1 MTLHDYIAT
10 TKAALRI
17 FSVTSPRLIW
27 KFMHNFA
34 WHSYWSMNAFEKR
47 LANDEPFFPAF
58 LMISVTEK
66 CNLACKG
73 CWVSQGGH
81 RQLSMKQLDGII
93 NEGKKQGSYFYG
105 ILGGE
110 PLLYKGLLDVMEKH
124 SDCYFQL
131 FTNGTLMTE
140 DIAMRLKKMGNVTP
154 LISIEGLEEE
164 SDNRRQRNE
173 VFIRTLSGVRACR
186 KAGLIFG
193 AACSICMSNYDDLV
207 NREYIERIAKEGA
220 MYLWYY
226 IYRPVGAQPDVNNAL
241 TKEKIYSLRSFIAEQ
256 RKDAPLFIIDTYWD
270 DEGKAMCPGATGM
283 SHHISP
289 SGALE
294 FCPPLQMATDF
305 LNEDASNLAEICHS
319 AYLTHLRKN
328 IAATTRGCILMDH
341 PDKLVEMIE
350 CEKDAV
356 DTTSRGTVM
365 DEYRQLHRVA
375 SHDMKEDAIPEQSIF
390 YKYLKKHYFFGFGAY
405 G

>member
-27 KFMHNFA
+27 KFMYNFV
-34 WHSYWSMNAFEKR
+34 WRSYRSMNAFEKR
-47 LANDEPFFPAF
+47 MAKDEPFFPAF
-58 LMISVTEK
+58 LMVSVTET

-73 CWVSQGGH
+73 CWVSRGG
-81 RQLSMKQLDGII
+81 RKQLTLKQLDGII
-93 NEGKKQGSYFYG
+93 SEGKKHGAYFYG
-105 ILGGE
+105 LLGGE
-110 PLLYKGLLDVMEKH
+110 PLMYKGLLDVMEKH

-131 FTNGTLMTE
+131 FTNGTLITD
-140 DIAMRLKKMGNVTP
+140 DIALRLKRMGNVTP

-164 SDNRRQRNE
+164 SDLRRQRNE
-173 VFIRTLSGVRACR
+173 VFNRTLRGVRACR

-207 NREYIERIAKEGA
+207 NRAYIERIAREGA

-226 IYRPVGAQPDVNNAL
+226 IYRPVGAEPNAQNAL
-241 TKEKIYSLRSFIAEQ
+241 TEEKIASLRSFIAEQ

-270 DEGKAMCPGATGM
+270 DKGNAMCPGATGM

-305 LNEDASNLAEICHS
+305 LNEDASNLAEVCHS
-319 AYLTHLRKN
+319 AFLGRLRKK
-328 IAATTRGCILMDH
+328 IAETTRGCILMDN
-341 PDKLVEMIE
+341 PDKLVEMLE
-350 CEKDAV
+350 AEPDAV

-365 DEYRQLHRVA
+365 EEYKRMQVVA
-375 SHDMKEDAIPEQSIF
+375 SHDMGAKAIPEQNVF
-390 YKYLKKHYFFGFGAY
+390 YRFLKKRYFFGFGAY

>member
-1 MTLHDYIAT
+1 
-10 TKAALRI
+10 
-17 FSVTSPRLIW
+17 
-27 KFMHNFA
+27 
-34 WHSYWSMNAFEKR
+34 MNAFEKR
-47 LANDEPFFPAF
+47 MAKDEPFFPAF
-58 LMISVTEK
+58 LMVSVTET

-73 CWVSQGGH
+73 CWVSCGG
-81 RQLSMKQLDGII
+81 RKQLTLKQLDGII
-93 NEGKKQGSYFYG
+93 SEGKKHGAYFYG
-105 ILGGE
+105 LLGGE
-110 PLLYKGLLDVMEKH
+110 PLMYKGLLDVMEKH

-131 FTNGTLMTE
+131 FTNGTLITD
-140 DIAMRLKKMGNVTP
+140 DIALRLKRMGNVTP

-164 SDNRRQRNE
+164 SDLRRQRDE
-173 VFIRTLSGVRACR
+173 VFNRTLRGVRACR

-207 NREYIERIAKEGA
+207 NRAYIERIAREGA

-226 IYRPVGAQPDVNNAL
+226 IYRPVGAEPNAQNAL
-241 TKEKIYSLRSFIAEQ
+241 TEEKIASLRSFIAEQ

-270 DEGKAMCPGATGM
+270 DKGNAMCPGATGM

-305 LNEDASNLAEICHS
+305 LNEDASNLAEVCHS
-319 AYLTHLRKN
+319 AFLGRLRKK
-328 IAATTRGCILMDH
+328 IAETTRGCILMDN
-341 PDKLVEMIE
+341 PDKLVEMLE
-350 CEKDAV
+350 AEPDAV

-365 DEYRQLHRVA
+365 EEYKRMQVVA
-375 SHDMKEDAIPEQSIF
+375 SHDMGAKAIPEQNVF
-390 YKYLKKHYFFGFGAY
+390 YRFLKKRYFFGFGAY